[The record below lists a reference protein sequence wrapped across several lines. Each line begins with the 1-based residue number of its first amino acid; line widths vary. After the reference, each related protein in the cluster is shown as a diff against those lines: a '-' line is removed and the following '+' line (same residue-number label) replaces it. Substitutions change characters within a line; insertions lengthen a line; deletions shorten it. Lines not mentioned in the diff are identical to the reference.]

1 MAIID
6 DVSAQMKDAM
16 RAKDKPRLT
25 ALRGIRAKLI
35 EAMKADGSETV
46 TDDAALALLRTLA
59 KRHKESIDAF
69 REGGREEMAEAE
81 EAELAVIESFLPRL
95 ADADT
100 TRAWVREA
108 IAATGASSPSDIGKV
123 MGKLMGA
130 HRDEMD
136 GKLAQSIVREELGAG

>member
-46 TDDAALALLRTLA
+46 TDDAALSLLRTLA
-59 KRHKESIDAF
+59 KRHRESIDAF

-81 EAELAVIESFLPRL
+81 EAELAVIEAFLPQL

-108 IAATGASSPSDIGKV
+108 IAATGATGPSDMGKV

-130 HRDEMD
+130 HRDALD
-136 GKLAQSIVREELGAG
+136 GKLAQGIVREELSAG